1 MPTRVFVAV
10 TLCTMLAL
18 PGVAQAQG
26 RGKGRG
32 LGHFKSHGLGHLKG
46 HGAGHVHPGHL
57 PPGHVPF
64 RGSVQG
70 TVNRFLFGDHDHH
83 VHYDHHVYDGYH
95 VHVSPPRVRYYGFTI
110 GLPYAFVHA
119 DSYYPGYYSYLYGP
133 RQAVAVPNTNYGP
146 GGVEYV
152 GPAYPT
158 PAEPTTVVAQ
168 QNPAGAGASLTAARS
183 AFRLRRYR
191 DAIVKAGEAAQARPD
206 DPAPHELLSQAMFA
220 LGDYRGAAIEAH
232 AVLHY
237 GQPADW
243 SNVARMYGDPADYT
257 GHLRALES
265 HVAEHEDDPAGVFLV
280 GYQYKMLGHE
290 ELAAERL
297 AQAIELAPEDR
308 LARRLLDPAVDVEP
322 AVPNPKVANQPR
334 VVDIAPAGDA
344 ASETGQTSVLVPKR
358 EQLPPPS
365 TSPTPS
371 TPSPAS
377 APAPVASLPALSA
390 PGN

>member
-1 MPTRVFVAV
+1 MPARVFVAFS
-10 TLCTMLAL
+10 LCTMLAL
-18 PGVAQAQG
+18 PGAALAQG

-32 LGHFKSHGLGHLKG
+32 LGHFKSQGLGHLKG
-46 HGAGHVHPGHL
+46 HGAGHIHPGYL
-57 PPGHVPF
+57 PPGHLPF

-70 TVNRFLFGDHDHH
+70 TVNRFLFGDHDYH
-83 VHYDHHVYDGYH
+83 VHNGYH

-110 GLPYAFVHA
+110 GLPYAIA
-119 DSYYPGYYSYLYGP
+119 YQQSYYPGYYSYLYGP
-133 RQAVAVPNTNYGP
+133 RQAVAMPNGYYGP

-158 PAEPTTVVAQ
+158 PAQPTTVVTQ
-168 QNPAGAGASLTAARS
+168 QNPAGAGASLTVARS
-183 AFRLRRYR
+183 AFRLGQYR
-191 DAIVKAGEAAQARPD
+191 DAIVKAGEAAEARPN

-243 SNVARMYGDPADYT
+243 PTIARMYGDPADYT
-257 GHLRALES
+257 THLRALES
-265 HVAEHEDDPAGVFLV
+265 HVAEHEDDAAGVFLV

-290 ELAAERL
+290 ELAAARL
-297 AQAIELAPEDR
+297 AKAIELAPEDR
-308 LARRLLDPAVDVEP
+308 LARRLLDPAVDVGP
-322 AVPNPKVANQPR
+322 GFTNQPT
-334 VVDIAPAGDA
+334 VASQPTIVDVKPAGDVT
-344 ASETGQTSVLVPKR
+344 SETGQASVLVSKR
-358 EQLPPPS
+358 EQLPTPLP

-371 TPSPAS
+371 TPSATPVSDRTAS
-377 APAPVASLPALSA
+377 DSLPSLAP